1 MRKGKLYISI
11 LLGLCLCLFTAFGVA
26 CKDENSTGNSSTG
39 GDSSTEEPA
48 TPTLESISVSGETE
62 VFIDEF
68 DYADYT
74 ITATYSDDSTKTA
87 TLTADNLSA
96 DDNAKLS
103 TVGTH
108 SLTVSYE
115 SVTCSWTV
123 TLKNYEFT
131 GVTFDDVTT
140 TYDGTAKTL
149 AVSGLPTGAQ
159 VSYDKATSYTNAGE
173 YTVKATVTLANYN
186 PVELTATLT
195 INKATYDM
203 SAVIFADKTVTY
215 DGQAHSIEATNL
227 PQGVTAEYTGNK
239 QINAGEYEITATF
252 KGDSANYEP
261 IASQTATLT
270 INKATYDMSGV
281 RFENTEATYDGQT
294 HFVTATGLPSGVS
307 VDWENNGKVNAD
319 TYTVTAK
326 FTGDSTNYNA
336 IPNQTATLTIHKAT
350 ITGITFTGAEYT
362 YDGKVKSLAIV
373 GTLPNGVTVSYTG
386 NNQTNAGEYTVTA
399 IFTGDSQNYNAI
411 QNMTATLTIKKAT
424 YDMSGVLFKD
434 KSVNYNGQAH
444 SIEATNLPN
453 GVSVR
458 YDGNGK
464 TQAGEYTITAHFTGD
479 SQNYNAIPN
488 MMATLKIS
496 ASDLTGISFHD
507 GEFTYDGT
515 KKSIFITGTLPDGVK
530 VSYEN
535 NGQVNVDSYTV
546 KAMFTCTNG
555 NYTNLPE
562 LTATLTIK
570 KATYDMSGVLF
581 KDKSVNYNGQAHSIE
596 ATNLPNGV
604 SVRYDGNGKTQAGEY
619 TVTAIFTGDSRNY
632 NEIPN
637 MTATLKINA
646 SDLTGVSFHDGEF
659 TYDGTKKSIFI
670 TGTLPDGVKVSYE
683 NNGQVNVDS
692 YTVTATFTCTNGNYT
707 NLPELTATLTIKK
720 AVYDMSAVIFA
731 DKTVTYDGQAHS
743 IEATNLPQGVTAEYT
758 GNKQIN
764 AGEYEITATFKGDS
778 ANYEPIASKTATLTI
793 EQRELTLAFNGET
806 TLKYNGKAQKTIT
819 VQATNLVDGD
829 SVELT
834 VSYNGEMIEAGEYI
848 ATATLTAHQN
858 YKLTANNTV
867 KVTIT
872 RATHTVTFKQDGFA
886 DVTREVLDL
895 ADLTDIPEPK
905 TVNGNAFTW
914 DRTDFTSITEDIT
927 VTAQKTLLTYKIEYV
942 LNGGTDNGNNPTQY
956 TVESATFTLKAPT
969 ASETF
974 GTTFGGWFTSPDFS
988 LDSKITKIAKGTTGD
1003 LKLYA
1008 YWLEYRV
1015 TEVVGGAVNY
1025 SQATPEITIKVD
1037 YGTTNLAVKDLISV
1051 SDGCTWKLYTGFE
1064 CLPTQELTAKRLS
1077 VSNIGDNIFY
1087 ILVFHPDSNE
1097 YYTDYVLN
1105 VYQLDMKTYTFVKDG
1120 ETWASG
1126 DIQEESALN
1135 APENPEKDG
1144 YTFDGWKVNGEFVS
1158 FPYTVLT
1165 DTEFVAVYTPIEY
1178 TVTFKPNGGTLA
1190 QLTRTYTIETGMI
1203 FENLTREHY
1212 DFKGWYNSETQEGA
1226 ATGIKIGTWGDFEF
1240 YAKWTPTEYTVTYYH
1255 NTVKEITSNSYTIT
1269 NNSSSSWT
1277 ESSGVLTSTNKTHSS
1292 SSIYKITANENF
1304 IVSFEYKVSS
1314 EQTYDK
1320 LIIAKNG
1327 ATLETVSGSTSYV
1340 AYSVTLNAGDYL
1352 TFTYS
1357 KDGSQSSGDDCA
1369 YIKNLTYAP
1378 NGEVEKVTT
1387 QAYNIET
1394 PTFDLITPTR
1404 KSYTFAG
1411 WFTETTFENQATEI
1425 ALGSHGNKKFYAK
1438 WTPTVYTIEYELNGG
1453 ENEESNP
1460 ETYTIVTATIT
1471 LGNPTRSGYTFAG
1484 WFTEETFENQATEIV
1499 LGSYGDK
1506 KFYAKWTANLNT
1518 LKFDGNGATS
1528 GSMVEMSISTD
1539 ETKALTAN
1547 AFLKHYY
1554 RFIGWALTPDG
1565 DVVYAD
1571 GAEYTMGTE
1580 SEYTLYAVWEYGTNG
1595 IQYTLSNDKT
1605 YYTVSGYSGTERNVE
1620 IPSVYNGLPVTSIGE
1635 RAFRYCSSLTSVVIP
1650 DSVTSISYQAFAGC
1664 SSLTSVVIP
1673 DSVTSIGNYAFDG
1686 CSSLT
1691 SVYITD
1697 IETWCNISFGNYSA
1711 NPLYYAKNL
1720 YLNNELVTELTIPN
1734 TVTEIKS
1741 YAFAYCDSLT
1751 SVEIPDSV
1759 TSIGNYAFDGC
1770 SSLTSVYITDIETW
1784 CNISFGNYSANP
1796 LYYAKN
1802 LYLNN
1807 ELVTELAIPNTVTEV
1822 KAYAFAYCSSLTSI
1836 EIPDGVT
1843 SIGSSAFSGCSSLTS
1858 VEIGDS
1864 VTSIGSSAFSGCSSL
1879 TSVEIG
1885 DSLTSIGNYAF
1896 AYCDSLTS
1904 VIIGNSVTSIG
1915 SWAFEDCSSLTSVY
1929 ITDIEAWC
1937 NISGLSNLM
1946 AYGSSSKNLYLNNEL
1961 VTELVIPNAVTEI
1974 KSYAFRG
1981 CSSLTSVEI
1990 GDGVTSI
1997 GGSAFAYCDS
2007 LTSIEIPDGVTS
2019 IGSSAFYNCSSL
2031 TSVVIPDSVTSI
2043 SYQAFA
2049 GCSSLTS
2056 VVIPDGVTSIGNS
2069 AFSNC
2074 SSLTSVYITDIEA
2087 WCNISGVSNLM
2098 YYGSSN
2104 KNLYLDNEL
2113 ITELTIPN
2121 TVTEIKSYA
2130 FAYCDSL
2137 TSVTVSDSVTSIG
2150 RYAFYDCDSL
2160 KEMTLPFVGATKDG
2174 TSNTHFGYIFG
2185 SSSAS
2190 DNNYYVPTSLKKVTV
2205 TGGNIG
2211 SEAFYNCSS
2220 LMSVAI
2226 GDSVTSIGYEAF
2238 YKCSSLT
2245 SVEIGDG
2252 VTSIGGSAF
2261 SNCDSLTSV
2270 EIPDSVTS
2278 IGDYA
2283 FRGCS
2288 SLTSVVIGDGVTSIG
2303 DYAFYYCDSLTEI
2316 TLPFVGGSKDATGY
2330 QAVFGYI
2337 FGYTTSSSS
2346 STISGATYQYPSS
2359 SSYKYYHYYIP
2370 TSLRKVTITG
2380 GNIGNSAFRY
2390 CSNLTSVVIG
2400 DGVTSIGSE
2409 AFEGCSSLT
2418 SVEIGDGVTSIGGSA
2433 FYSCDSLTSV
2443 EIGDSV
2449 TSIGVRAF
2457 YSCDSLTSVVIGD
2470 GVTSIGDYAFYYCDN
2485 LTSIT
2490 VDENN
2495 TTYKSIDGN
2504 LYSKDGKTLIQYAI
2518 GKKVTSFTIPDSVTS
2533 IGEYA
2538 FYNCDSLTSVEIPDS
2553 VTSIGSSAFY
2563 DCDSLTIYCEAAS
2576 RPSGWPSSWNAGGY
2590 SYYCPVVWDCNNND
2604 VASDGYIY
2612 VMIDNLRYGIKDG
2625 VARVVRQASNIQTA
2639 NIPTSITYKNNE
2651 YNVTSI
2657 GEDAFYYCS
2666 GLTSVV
2672 IPDSVTS
2679 IGEYAFY
2686 YCSSLT
2692 SIVIPDSVTSIG
2704 SYAFYRCSSLTSITV
2719 DEKNTAYK
2727 SIDGNLY
2734 SKDGKTL
2741 IQYAIG
2747 KKVTSFTIPDS
2758 VTSIGNYAFYYC
2770 NSLTS
2775 VVIPDSVTSIG
2786 NYAFAYCDSL
2796 TSVEIPDSV
2805 TSIGNYAF
2813 YYCNSLT
2820 SVAIPDGVTSIGESA
2835 FESCY
2840 SLTSITFEDTST
2852 WYRTTSSTD
2861 WKNKTGGTSTSV
2873 TSSSTNATYFKS
2885 TYDDYYWYKK

>member
-1697 IETWCNISFGNYSA
+1697 IE
-1711 NPLYYAKNL
+1711 
-1720 YLNNELVTELTIPN
+1720 
-1734 TVTEIKS
+1734 
-1741 YAFAYCDSLT
+1741 
-1751 SVEIPDSV
+1751 
-1759 TSIGNYAFDGC
+1759 
-1770 SSLTSVYITDIETW
+1770 
-1784 CNISFGNYSANP
+1784 
-1796 LYYAKN
+1796 
-1802 LYLNN
+1802 
-1807 ELVTELAIPNTVTEV
+1807 
-1822 KAYAFAYCSSLTSI
+1822 
-1836 EIPDGVT
+1836 
-1843 SIGSSAFSGCSSLTS
+1843 
-1858 VEIGDS
+1858 
-1864 VTSIGSSAFSGCSSL
+1864 
-1879 TSVEIG
+1879 
-1885 DSLTSIGNYAF
+1885 
-1896 AYCDSLTS
+1896 
-1904 VIIGNSVTSIG
+1904 
-1915 SWAFEDCSSLTSVY
+1915 
-1929 ITDIEAWC
+1929 AWC

-2820 SVAIPDGVTSIGESA
+2820 SVVIGDSVTSIGNYAFYYCNSLTSVAIPDGVTSIGESA